1 MVSSEKKEQQ
11 QAEQVYAEM
20 KTYLKQQSKN
30 DLIKM
35 IFEQVRLYK
44 ELQGVAKQLVEENKT
59 LKGSAETQ
67 PEAQSEQP

>member
-35 IFEQVRLYK
+35 IFEQIRLYK

-59 LKGSAETQ
+59 LKGSADQ
-67 PEAQSEQP
+67 QSEQPLENP

>member
-35 IFEQVRLYK
+35 IFEQIRLYK

-59 LKGSAETQ
+59 LKGSADRQ
-67 PEAQSEQP
+67 PEQPLENP

>member
-35 IFEQVRLYK
+35 IFEQIRLYK

-59 LKGSAETQ
+59 LKGSADQQ
-67 PEAQSEQP
+67 PEQPLENP

>member
-1 MVSSEKKEQQ
+1 MISSEKKEQQ

-59 LKGSAETQ
+59 LKGSADQ
-67 PEAQSEQP
+67 QSEQPSENP